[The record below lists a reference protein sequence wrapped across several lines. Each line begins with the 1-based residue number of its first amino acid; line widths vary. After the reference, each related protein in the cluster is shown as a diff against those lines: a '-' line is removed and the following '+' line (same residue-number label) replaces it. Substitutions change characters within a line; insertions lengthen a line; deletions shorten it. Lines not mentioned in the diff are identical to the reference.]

1 MSDNIPGSGKGA
13 AKRIWNIAESVE
25 LQAARTP
32 AAIAL
37 IALDR
42 VWTYRELI
50 VAVHAIARRLL
61 DNGVQAGQM
70 VGVSMMQTPMHL
82 MTLLAIARV
91 GAISVPVHVAIPP
104 SRRLAVVRRY
114 GVRAIV
120 SGRAEFRLDGVP
132 FIDLSTV
139 HLAAAGP
146 MLPVDGRGP
155 DAPFRIVFS
164 SGTTGEPKGVMYSH
178 RYMLERTRSTMQT
191 CMVNS
196 DSRFLPMDLNFT
208 VGFIYAIGMLLKGG
222 AVVLG
227 RTGAPD
233 EMLHQVRAHA
243 VTHWLLSP
251 AIAEQVARLLADDHI
266 HFPTLTHLRIVGGKP
281 SRRLLDVLFAR
292 FTPDVFEHYGSTEA
306 GVIAVATPDLLRRSP
321 ESAGRI
327 VASVTAQVVDEDD
340 QPVPAGRTGR
350 LRLKTPQMVGGYYGN
365 PEITA
370 RRFRDG
376 WYYTGDLARIDI
388 DGLMYLAGREDDV
401 INIGGGK
408 FDVRDVE
415 QVLESHPMVREA
427 AAFALP
433 LPDGGAALAA
443 VAAASGQL
451 SVDSLHVW
459 ARERLGPQCPVR
471 LFVVNDLP
479 RTTTGKKQRERIA
492 AMFAPRSAQSS

>member
-1 MSDNIPGSGKGA
+1 MNNNTPASSKGV

-25 LQAARTP
+25 VQAGSTP

-50 VAVHAIARRLL
+50 VAVHAIARKLL
-61 DNGVQAGQM
+61 DSGVQAGQM

-91 GAISVPVHVAIPP
+91 GAISVPVHVATPP
-104 SRRLAVVRRY
+104 AQRLAIVRRY
-114 GVRAIV
+114 GVCVIV
-120 SGRAEFRLDGVP
+120 SGRTEFRLDGVP

-139 HLAAAGP
+139 PLIAAGR
-146 MLPVDGRGP
+146 MLPIDERGP

-178 RYMLERTRSTMQT
+178 RYMLERACATMQT

-196 DSRFLPMDLNFT
+196 DSRLLPMDLNFT
-208 VGFIYAIGMLLKGG
+208 VGFVYAIGMLLKGG

-251 AIAEQVARLLADDHI
+251 AIAEQVARPLVDDHI
-266 HFPTLTHLRIVGGKP
+266 HFPTLRHLRIGGGKP
-281 SRRLLDVLFAR
+281 SRRLLDVLFTR
-292 FTPDVFEHYGSTEA
+292 FTPHVFEHYGSTEA
-306 GVIAVATPDLLRRSP
+306 GVIAVATPELLRRSP
-321 ESAGRI
+321 ECAGRI
-327 VASVTAQVVDEDD
+327 VASITAQVVDNDD
-340 QPVPAGRTGR
+340 RPVPTGHIGR
-350 LRLKTPQMVGGYYGN
+350 LRLKTPQMVDGYYGN

-376 WYYTGDLARIDI
+376 WYYTGDLACIDM
-388 DGLMYLAGREDDV
+388 DGLLYLAGREDDV
-401 INIGGGK
+401 VNIGGSK
-408 FDVRDVE
+408 FDVRDIE
-415 QVLESHPMVREA
+415 QVLESHPSVREA

-433 LPDGGAALAA
+433 LPDGRAVLAA

-451 SVDSLHVW
+451 SVDSLHAW
-459 ARERLGPQCPVR
+459 ARERLGPHCPVR
-471 LFVVNDLP
+471 LFVVDDLP
-479 RTTTGKKQRERIA
+479 RTATGKKQRERIA
-492 AMFAPRSAQSS
+492 EMFAPRSAQ